1 MARFRSILTSLA
13 LSGIL
18 TLLAAAA
25 ALASPGK
32 PPIPG

>member
-1 MARFRSILTSLA
+1 MARFRSLLASLA

-18 TLLAAAA
+18 TLLSVAA
-25 ALASPGK
+25 ALASPTK